1 MDPHYLTCI
10 LFALCGYLLGSIPF
24 GRIIGKKV
32 AAVDVMDLGSR
43 NIGATN
49 VARELGLTYGA
60 LTLALDI
67 CKGFLPL
74 CAFRLLFPEHD
85 LCLAALAIC
94 PFLGHQY
101 SIFLR
106 FHGGKGVATA
116 FGVLFALSP
125 ISAFLLLMLFLLIVA
140 VTDYVSLG
148 SIISASAMPVFLIL
162 FKKPLPWCGAAVV
175 IAFLIW
181 LRHRDNLGRLMRGE
195 ERKWRNR
202 DHARRSNRRPS
213 SSSE

>member
-1 MDPHYLTCI
+1 MDPYYLTCI

-24 GRIIGKKV
+24 GHIIGKKV
-32 AAVDVMDLGSR
+32 AAVDVMDLGSG

-49 VARELGLTYGA
+49 VARELGITYGA

-74 CAFRLLFPEHD
+74 CVFRLIFPEQN

-94 PFLGHQY
+94 PLLGHQY

-116 FGVLFALSP
+116 FGVLLALSP
-125 ISAFLLLMLFLLIVA
+125 FSACLLLMLFLLIVA
-140 VTDYVSLG
+140 VTDYISLG

-181 LRHRDNLGRLMRGE
+181 LRHRDNLGRLIRGE

>member
-1 MDPHYLTCI
+1 MNLHDFTCI
-10 LFALCGYLLGSIPF
+10 LFALGGYLLGSIPF

-32 AAVDVMDLGSR
+32 AAVDVMDLGSG

-60 LTLALDI
+60 LTLVLDI

-74 CAFRLLFPEHD
+74 CVFRLIFPEHD

-94 PFLGHQY
+94 PLLGHQY

-106 FHGGKGVATA
+106 FHGGKGVATT

-125 ISAFLLLMLFLLIVA
+125 LSACLLLMVFLLIVT
-140 VTDYVSLG
+140 VTDYISLG
-148 SIISASAMPVFLIL
+148 SIVSASAMPVFLIL
-162 FKKPLPWCGAAVV
+162 FRKPLPWFGAAMI

-181 LRHRDNLGRLMRGE
+181 LRHRENLGRLIRGE

-202 DHARRSNRRPS
+202 DHVRRSNRRPS

>member
-1 MDPHYLTCI
+1 MDPPYLACI
-10 LFALCGYLLGSIPF
+10 IFGLGGYLLGSIPF
-24 GRIIGKKV
+24 GRIIGKKF
-32 AAVDVMDLGSR
+32 AAVDVMDVGSG

-49 VARELGLTYGA
+49 VARELGLLYGA

-67 CKGFLPL
+67 GKGFLPL
-74 CAFRLLFPEHD
+74 CLFRCLFPEHD
-85 LCLAALAIC
+85 LCSAVVAVC

-116 FGVLFALSP
+116 LGVLFALAP
-125 ISAFLLLMLFLLIVA
+125 LSACLILVLFLLVVA
-140 VTDYVSLG
+140 VTDTISLG
-148 SIISASAMPVFLIL
+148 SVISASVIPVFLIL
-162 FKKPLPWCGAAVV
+162 FEKPPPWCVAAFFM
-175 IAFLIW
+175 AFLIW
-181 LRHRDNLGRLMRGE
+181 FRHRDNLGRLVRGE

-202 DHARRSNRRPS
+202 NHARRSNRRPN

>member
-1 MDPHYLTCI
+1 M
-10 LFALCGYLLGSIPF
+10 FGLCSYLLGSIPF
-24 GRIIGKKV
+24 GRIIGKKI
-32 AAVDVMDLGSR
+32 AAVDVMDLGSG

-49 VARELGLTYGA
+49 VARELGLFYGA

-74 CAFRLLFPEHD
+74 FVFRLTFPEHD
-85 LCLAALAIC
+85 LCLAAIAIC

-116 FGVLFALSP
+116 LGVLFALSP
-125 ISAFLLLMLFLLIVA
+125 ISACLLLVLFLLVVA
-140 VTDYVSLG
+140 VTDYISLG
-148 SIISASAMPVFLIL
+148 SLLSASAMPVFLAI
-162 FKKPLPWCGAAVV
+162 FKKPLPWCGAAVI

-195 ERKWRNR
+195 ERRWRNR
-202 DHARRSNRRPS
+202 DHERRSNKRPS